1 MNLSKTH
8 SAHVSRRT
16 LLATALFSGGF
27 LLALAAVGIFASATP
42 AVAAR
47 AKQAQI
53 RVVPSYHHD
62 VSAPLRSMNPTPP
75 SESRVELEGNL
86 NPKLP
91 SHHLNKKDTV
101 VQQGFWLHKLA
112 PSIPAPILNF
122 DGIGFPGV
130 SCNCSPPD
138 TNGIVGST
146 QYVQMVN
153 EGFQVFDKTTGAS
166 QLGPNSIVSI
176 WSGFG
181 GACQLHGFGDPV
193 VLYDHLANRWVITQ
207 FASATGGTPITDE
220 CIAVST
226 TSDATGT
233 YNRYGFHLG
242 SNFFDYP
249 HLGVWPDAYYM
260 SMNVF
265 NSSGTAFLGP
275 QAFAFDRAAMIAGN
289 PSATFVTP
297 GVTGGPNEDAFL
309 PGDLDGSILPP
320 AGTPDS
326 FVEFPSTGVY
336 KVWHFHADFVS
347 PGNTTFTLFAN
358 PAAAPFTLLCP
369 GTRNCVAQPGTTS
382 RLDGIGD
389 RLMFRLAYR
398 KFGDGHESVVG
409 NFTVSSAGIPAVR
422 WFELRNVSSGPVTV
436 FQESTFQPDD
446 TGRWMGS
453 VAMDGDGNIAVG
465 YSASSSTVFP
475 SIRYSGRLAT
485 DPPNVLTLGE
495 GTVID
500 GTGSQ
505 TSTGHRWGDYSA
517 MTVDPVDD
525 HTFWYTNEY
534 YTTTANVSWKTR
546 IANFTISQATQ
557 LVSAVSRLTHGGA
570 GTFDIDMPI
579 TGTTGVED
587 RQSSTYNIILTFN
600 GPITSATTSVTSG
613 TGTAGSPVFSGN
625 TVTVPLTGLTDSEVI
640 TLTLSNING
649 TGSSASVNLGFLVGD
664 STADRV
670 VNGNDVSQAK
680 SRSGQTAGAGN
691 FRSDLNLDG
700 TVNANDASLT
710 KSKSGHSIP

>member
-1 MNLSKTH
+1 
-8 SAHVSRRT
+8 
-16 LLATALFSGGF
+16 
-27 LLALAAVGIFASATP
+27 
-42 AVAAR
+42 
-47 AKQAQI
+47 
-53 RVVPSYHHD
+53 
-62 VSAPLRSMNPTPP
+62 MNPTPP

>member
-1 MNLSKTH
+1 
-8 SAHVSRRT
+8 
-16 LLATALFSGGF
+16 
-27 LLALAAVGIFASATP
+27 
-42 AVAAR
+42 
-47 AKQAQI
+47 
-53 RVVPSYHHD
+53 
-62 VSAPLRSMNPTPP
+62 MNPTPP

-91 SHHLNKKDTV
+91 SHHINKKDTV

-220 CIAVST
+220 CVAVST